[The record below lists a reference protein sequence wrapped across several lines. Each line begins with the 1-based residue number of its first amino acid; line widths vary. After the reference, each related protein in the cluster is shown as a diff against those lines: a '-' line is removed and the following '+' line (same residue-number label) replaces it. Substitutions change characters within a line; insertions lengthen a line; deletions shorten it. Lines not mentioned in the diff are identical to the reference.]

1 MKNIRKFLLPI
12 AVFASI
18 HLPAQD
24 TTQFDFQQ
32 QEELTTVEKRKT
44 LWNKENIIKASI
56 APTLLIGYSLT
67 TMNDN
72 GLYSDFEAR
81 EDIQNWTGG
90 DKYGIDDYLIFA
102 PFLEIGLL
110 NLAQI
115 KCKNDLINLSLL
127 ILKSEAIMATL
138 VFSTKAIVGR
148 DRPDVY
154 FSKMDDDPTNDL
166 ESNGSWPSGHTAHA
180 FLAATIVHNEYKDR
194 HPIYGIAAYTVATSV
209 AAFRM
214 INDRHWQSDVIA
226 GAGFGI
232 LSAHIAYLTHQF
244 RWGKNTCFMPMVR
257 PGHSAGFAFMAAF

>member
-1 MKNIRKFLLPI
+1 MKKYLLAL
-12 AVFASI
+12 AVFAS
-18 HLPAQD
+18 LNLSAQD

-32 QEELTTVEKRKT
+32 KPKEKLTTVEKRKT

-67 TMNDN
+67 VMNDN

-81 EDIQNWTGG
+81 EDIQDWTDG
-90 DKYGIDDYLIFA
+90 DRYGIDDYLIFS

-127 ILKSEAIMATL
+127 IVKSEAIMATL
-138 VFSTKAIVGR
+138 VFSTKAITNR
-148 DRPDVY
+148 ARPDVY
-154 FSKMDDDPTNDL
+154 YSLQDDDPTNDL
-166 ESNGSWPSGHTAHA
+166 ESNGSFPSGHTAHA
-180 FLAATIVHNEYKDR
+180 FLAATIVHNEYKDK
-194 HPIYGIAAYTVATSV
+194 HPIYGVAAYALATSV

-226 GAGFGI
+226 GAGVGI
-232 LSAHIAYLTHQF
+232 LSAHLAYLTHKF
-244 RWGKNTCFMPMVR
+244 RWGKNTCFVPMFR
-257 PGHSAGFAFMAAF
+257 PGQSAGFAFMAAF